1 MGTRSRP
8 AHAAFLAAVLFL
20 LAFALQTARAQE
32 VVPRATPRA
41 DPQAAPEAA
50 QEAAKQAERNA
61 ALELYRALLVQTCA
75 KLRGYPEEAQRQGLT
90 GAATVF
96 LIIGADGNVSEE
108 HLANSSGHAA
118 LDAFALDVLRRAVP
132 LTQIPSALHNS
143 VFEVAVV
150 MVFALPQNWNQ
161 AGNPL
166 QSSAHQRVTYLQN
179 E

>member
-1 MGTRSRP
+1 MGAPSRP
-8 AHAAFLAAVLFL
+8 AHAGFLATVLFL
-20 LAFALQTARAQE
+20 LALALPTARAQE
-32 VVPRATPRA
+32 ATPRA

-166 QSSAHQRVTYLQN
+166 PSSAHQRVTHLQN